1 MIKLTRVEPES
12 WIENM
17 CIKLVWTLTKDQQT
31 NSPTSWISLSRLSS
45 LSLARLSSESLVI
58 SSSLR
63 LDPSLSSWW
72 VEVWYCSASAD
83 RALYWSNR
91 SVLSFS
97 CNTPMA
103 VGKTMLNILYHIK
116 NGISFFC
123 MKIQKNYAQTHNH
136 CKINVHH
143 ILKKKNEKNKSW

>member
-17 CIKLVWTLTKDQQT
+17 CIKLAWTLTIDQQT

-45 LSLARLSSESLVI
+45 LSLARLSSESLVM

-97 CNTPMA
+97 WTQKWQLI
-103 VGKTMLNILYHIK
+103 KTMINIF
-116 NGISFFC
+116 ISHKECNLLFC

>member
-17 CIKLVWTLTKDQQT
+17 CIKLAWTLTIDQQT

-97 CNTPMA
+97 WTQKWQLI
-103 VGKTMLNILYHIK
+103 KTMINILYHIK
-116 NGISFFC
+116 NVIYFNFC

-143 ILKKKNEKNKSW
+143 ILKKKWKE

>member
-17 CIKLVWTLTKDQQT
+17 CIKLAWTLTIDQQT

-97 CNTPMA
+97 WTQKWQLI
-103 VGKTMLNILYHIK
+103 KTMINILYHIK
-116 NGISFFC
+116 NVIYFNFC

-136 CKINVHH
+136 CK
-143 ILKKKNEKNKSW
+143 LMFTTY

>member
-17 CIKLVWTLTKDQQT
+17 CIKLAWTLTIDQQR
-31 NSPTSWISLSRLSS
+31 NNPTSWISLSRLSS
-45 LSLARLSSESLVI
+45 LSLARLSSESLVM

-97 CNTPMA
+97 WTQKWQLI
-103 VGKTMLNILYHIK
+103 KTMINIF
-116 NGISFFC
+116 ISHKECNLLFC

>member
-17 CIKLVWTLTKDQQT
+17 CIKLAWTLTIDQQT

-97 CNTPMA
+97 WTQKWQLI
-103 VGKTMLNILYHIK
+103 KTMINILYHSK
-116 NGISFFC
+116 NVIYFNFC

-136 CKINVHH
+136 CK
-143 ILKKKNEKNKSW
+143 LMFTTYLKKNEKNKSW

>member
-1 MIKLTRVEPES
+1 MIKLTSLRVEPES

-17 CIKLVWTLTKDQQT
+17 SIKLAWTLTIDQQT

-58 SSSLR
+58 NSSLR

-97 CNTPMA
+97 CNTHMA
-103 VGKTMLNILYHIK
+103 VGITMLNILYHIK
-116 NGISFFC
+116 NVIYFNFC

-136 CKINVHH
+136 CK
-143 ILKKKNEKNKSW
+143 LMFTTY

>member
-12 WIENM
+12 WIENV
-17 CIKLVWTLTKDQQT
+17 CIKLAWTLTIDQQT

-58 SSSLR
+58 NSSLR

-97 CNTPMA
+97 WTQKWQLI
-103 VGKTMLNILYHIK
+103 KTMINILYHIK
-116 NGISFFC
+116 NVIYFNFC

-143 ILKKKNEKNKSW
+143 LLKKKCKA